1 MKAVILYS
9 GQAPWVVSA
18 DHKESE
24 ELLLLNRPYLDWQI
38 ASLREAGCDD
48 VCVLLGPDVPV
59 PKHASARVLF
69 RRGALING
77 SAGALAEVR
86 EWLSD
91 ERFVL
96 CQNTTFLDPDSLHD
110 FLREASVKTV
120 DRCVVTI
127 GIAAPQPS
135 AGMGETLEILPDG
148 KLKATHRWHQSLEKR
163 QSYIYTGVYLMQSRV
178 IELLPDGQYCDLKEQ
193 LFPILS
199 NAGYTIQTASA
210 AGCQP
215 VLRCKHFLDVNL
227 ELLRENRVPVP
238 GTPASSV
245 ATVPRT
251 VHEQARLRGNILL
264 GNNCT
269 IDRDATLVGPV
280 VCGDNCHIEAGATV
294 IGPVSIGND
303 CRIGAAT
310 TIQHSVLGN
319 GITLGAESS
328 IDYCLLGPKQC
339 FDVGTQL
346 ANVTTLYGLLDDATP
361 ANDGLAPRT
370 PSLRRLG
377 RLGYAPLPR
386 HYEIVKRLF
395 DTVFALS
402 LLLVT
407 SPAWLVIA
415 ALIYLDNRG
424 PVIFTQRRC
433 GVGGKEFAMYK
444 FRTMVVNADRIQQ
457 ELRNHNDVDGPV
469 FKLKHDP
476 RVTRIGAIL
485 RKTSLDELPQL
496 INVLRGQMSIVG
508 PRPLVM
514 GEMRYNPRW
523 RDLRL
528 TVKPGITGLWQ
539 VEGRCGSHFHNWV
552 YFDTQYIR
560 NRSLGLDMKILLK
573 TTLIALK
580 GS

>member
-1 MKAVILYS
+1 MKAIILHS
-9 GQAPWVVSA
+9 GPAPWAVSA
-18 DHKESE
+18 GHEPAE
-24 ELLLLNRPYLDWQI
+24 ELPLLNRPYLDWQI
-38 ASLREAGCDD
+38 ASLREAGCDE
-48 VCVLLGPDVPV
+48 VCVLLGPDAPV
-59 PKHASARVLF
+59 PNHASARVVF
-69 RRGALING
+69 RQGALLNG
-77 SAGALAEVR
+77 SAGALAEMR
-86 EWLSD
+86 EWLGD
-91 ERFVL
+91 EIFVL
-96 CQNTTFLDPDSLHD
+96 CQNTTFLDPGSLHA
-110 FLREASVKTV
+110 FLLEASAKTV
-120 DRCVVTI
+120 DHCVVTI
-127 GIAAPQPS
+127 GIAAPPLS
-135 AGMGETLEILPDG
+135 AGIGETLETLPDG

-163 QSYIYTGVYLMQSRV
+163 QSHTYTGVYLVNPR
-178 IELLPDGQYCDLKEQ
+178 IIDLLPRGQYCDLKEQ
-193 LFPILS
+193 LFPILT

-215 VLRCKHFLDVNL
+215 ILHCKHFLDVNL
-227 ELLRENRVPVP
+227 DLLREQRLP
-238 GTPASSV
+238 GTVRATQSTASTQRS
-245 ATVPRT
+245 
-251 VHEQARLRGNILL
+251 VHEQARLRGHVLL

-269 IDRDATLVGPV
+269 IDRDATLIGPV

-294 IGPVSIGND
+294 IGPVAIGND
-303 CRIGAAT
+303 CRIGAAA

-319 GITLGAESS
+319 GIVLGAESS

-346 ANVTTLYGLLDDATP
+346 ANVTTLYGLMDNAPP
-361 ANDGLAPRT
+361 ANDGLAHHTHARH
-370 PSLRRLG
+370 LNRLG
-377 RLGYAPLPR
+377 HAPSPR

-407 SPAWLVIA
+407 SPIWLVVA

-424 PVIFTQRRC
+424 PIIFTQRRC

-444 FRTMVVNADRIQQ
+444 FRTMIVNADRIQQ
-457 ELRNHNDVDGPV
+457 DLRAHNDVDGPV
-469 FKLKHDP
+469 FKLKNDP
-476 RVTRIGAIL
+476 RVTRVGAIL
-485 RKTSLDELPQL
+485 RKASLDELPQL
-496 INVLRGQMSIVG
+496 INVLMGQMSIVG